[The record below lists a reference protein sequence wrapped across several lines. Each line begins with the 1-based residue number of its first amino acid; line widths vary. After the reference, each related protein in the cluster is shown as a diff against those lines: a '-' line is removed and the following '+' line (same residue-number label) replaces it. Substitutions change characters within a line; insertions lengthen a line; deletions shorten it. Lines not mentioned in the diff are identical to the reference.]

1 MENIVPN
8 PLLLAGM
15 QAIQPQ
21 VMSDAGSGGVAGQI
35 AAGLGAL
42 NAGAVPMAIPAA
54 APIVAP
60 VVDAPVAREVFVAPK
75 PTKENPDY
83 DYDGYVAKYGKPDQ
97 SKGQHLTDEYK
108 LPNHITF
115 STDSRYHS
123 DENKGGTWTEGA
135 KDKWTFTPSEFNLKN
150 HNEDAMAKYFHKYEK
165 KGTFVKLPDG
175 RLIEGTK

>member
-1 MENIVPN
+1 MENTVPN
-8 PLLLAGM
+8 PLLLAWM

-21 VMSDAGSGGVAGQI
+21 VMFDAGSSGVAGQV

-42 NAGAVPMAIPAA
+42 NAEAVPMAIPAA
-54 APIVAP
+54 AAPIVS
-60 VVDAPVAREVFVAPK
+60 PVAREVFVAPK
-75 PTKENPDY
+75 PTKANPDY
-83 DYDGYVAKYGKPDQ
+83 DYDGYVSKYGKPDQ

-123 DENKGGTWTEGA
+123 DENKGGIWTEGS

-150 HNEDAMAKYFHKYEK
+150 HNADAMAKYFHKYEK